1 MRRILTGDGG
11 GVLESSRNIRVH
23 GDHEVLLL
31 SDFRVSGLDLALNP
45 VLKRVAQ
52 HAGSH
57 VADPLLGRL
66 RDLDLVGKVLVDSR
80 ILLEDLLV
88 HVFDG
93 ETLVVRDSDMPDL
106 LGFDVYET
114 AE

>member
-1 MRRILTGDGG
+1 MIRILTGDGG
-11 GVLESSRNIRVH
+11 GLLEGSRNVGVH

-31 SDFRVSGLDLALNP
+31 GDLRVPGLDLALDP
-45 VLKRVAQ
+45 VLVRVAQ

-80 ILLEDLLV
+80 ILLEDLFV

-106 LGFDVYET
+106 LGFDVCKT
-114 AE
+114 AG